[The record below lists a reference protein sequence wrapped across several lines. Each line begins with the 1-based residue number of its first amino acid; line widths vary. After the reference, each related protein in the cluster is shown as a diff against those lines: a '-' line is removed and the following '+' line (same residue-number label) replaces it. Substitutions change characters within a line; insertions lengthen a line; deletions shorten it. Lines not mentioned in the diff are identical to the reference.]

1 MTQNNVSSRS
11 WFLLEML
18 NAYVEEKTIKRKGIT
33 CDGVN
38 TK

>member
-18 NAYVEEKTIKRKGIT
+18 NAYMEEKTINRKGIT